1 MFGFKRIE
9 GAKCP
14 WCVEQYGSLVGKQYS
29 GQRKLYL
36 SLDVG
41 IVLTIGSLICIYMV
55 LQSFAR
61 GGSRYG
67 IAEFSGVAFNLI
79 FIITHNYYPS
89 FKDGERKCA
98 SEPELGMAGI
108 RWYSIRRGGIGLPRL
123 RLVNNMIFP
132 VCLIAV
138 DGTLVSRLLYVRIQK
153 RYGLF
158 WKKTKVRMVAVP
170 VQDPNEERNVMW
182 YRADKF
188 FIYNNGTIIGEG
200 KIVPSE
206 LKC

>member
-1 MFGFKRIE
+1 MAKE
-9 GAKCP
+9 GTP
-14 WCVEQYGSLVGKQYS
+14 ESKQYE
-29 GQRKLYL
+29 KKIKIYL

-41 IVLTIGSLICIYMV
+41 IVLTIGTLICIRAM
-55 LQSFAR
+55 LESFAR
-61 GGSRYG
+61 GGPRYQMG
-67 IAEFSGVAFNLI
+67 GFWLVAFE
-79 FIITHNYYPS
+79 FILVVTHNYYPS
-89 FKDGERKCA
+89 FKKGERKCA
-98 SEPELGMAGI
+98 SEPELGTAGI

-138 DGTLVSRLLYVRIQK
+138 DGTPVSRLLYVRIQK

-158 WKKTKVRMVAVP
+158 WKKARVRMVAVP
-170 VQDPNEERNVMW
+170 VQDPNEERNMMW